1 MISVITPVLPAQVD
15 MLPQAYKSLLRQDS
29 DWEWLIQID
38 GSDESLVEEHLPGVE
53 NDERVRVGANGE
65 KLGVSAARNR
75 ALLRSAGRWITPLDA
90 DDEFFPD
97 ALARLSEP
105 LQSRSDVKF
114 TFGETV
120 DLFPDGKRLT
130 RFTRRPYVP
139 GLVPPGRLEEIWR
152 LYKNLFL
159 QPGAVMYDR
168 LWLVAFG
175 GWPAG
180 TEMEDQDLLFAISTF
195 VTGWYEPR
203 PVYLYRQHRGQTV
216 RTPQF
221 EANRESYRQWS
232 HSRLIALRTLR
243 GDDPE
248 ELRKLAPPLPTPEE
262 ISTFTTYEWQSEISR
277 QVSTA

>member
-1 MISVITPVLPAQVD
+1 MISVITPVLPAHVD
-15 MLPQAYKSLLRQDS
+15 MLAQAYESLLRQDS

-38 GSDESLVEEHLPGVE
+38 GSRESLVEEPLSGVE
-53 NDERVRVGANGE
+53 KDHRVRVAANGE

-75 ALLRSAGRWITPLDA
+75 ALLRSAGQWITPLDA

-97 ALARLSEP
+97 ALAWLSEP
-105 LQSRSDVKF
+105 LQGRSDVKF

-120 DLFPDGKRLT
+120 DLFPDGKQLA

-152 LYKNLFL
+152 LHKNLFL

-168 LWLVAFG
+168 TWLIAVG
-175 GWPAG
+175 GWPTG

-195 VTGWYEPR
+195 VPGWYEPR

-221 EANRESYRQWS
+221 ESNREGYRRWS
-232 HSRLIALRTLR
+232 HSRLVALRTLR

-248 ELRKLAPPLPTPEE
+248 ELRKLDPPLPTPEE
-262 ISTFTTYEWQSEISR
+262 ISAFTTPEWQSEIAS
-277 QVSTA
+277 QVSVA